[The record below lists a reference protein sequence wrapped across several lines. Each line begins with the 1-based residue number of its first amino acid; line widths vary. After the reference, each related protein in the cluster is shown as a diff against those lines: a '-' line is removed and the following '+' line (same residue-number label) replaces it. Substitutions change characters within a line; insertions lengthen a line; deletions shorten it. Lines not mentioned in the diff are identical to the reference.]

1 MLGSSGSVARLPA
14 EAADLGRLR
23 FRGDLCDLPKNGLGV
38 PQGRCHC
45 FCSGITG
52 VRFSS
57 LLLQMRPQLLPFWDG
72 SGGSEPGLETVRCH
86 SAPGDRSL
94 HGRASCPQM

>member
-14 EAADLGRLR
+14 EAAGLGRLR
-23 FRGDLCDLPKNGLGV
+23 FRGDLCDLPRNGLGV

-52 VRFSS
+52 VGFSS
-57 LLLQMRPQLLPFWDG
+57 LLFTD
-72 SGGSEPGLETVRCH
+72 ET
-86 SAPGDRSL
+86 SAASFL
-94 HGRASCPQM
+94 GREWRV